1 MLIVMIH
8 KQEFIFYSFF
18 FLLEMGLVS
27 FYYELWKVCLVM
39 AENSYDMPFSPQVM
53 KIYFK
58 SCDSQRHW

>member
-1 MLIVMIH
+1 
-8 KQEFIFYSFF
+8 
-18 FLLEMGLVS
+18 MGLVS

-39 AENSYDMPFSPQVM
+39 AENSYDMLFSPQVM